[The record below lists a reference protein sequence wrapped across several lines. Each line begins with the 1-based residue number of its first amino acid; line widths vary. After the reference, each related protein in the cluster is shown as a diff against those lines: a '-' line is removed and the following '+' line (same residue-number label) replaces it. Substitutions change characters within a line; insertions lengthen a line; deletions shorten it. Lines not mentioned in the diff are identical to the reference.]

1 MNRETRSLL
10 TLPVAM
16 LLVACGGQDAGDT
29 LTAADKPLP
38 EGRPSA
44 AETPGS
50 PGTVFEF
57 SYEIVGTPIVGS
69 PVSIDLQIQSAF
81 GDEAIEVGYQIPDS
95 TALAMDA
102 AQPRTLTRTPLA
114 GERSIRER
122 VTVIP
127 QREGRLYINVS
138 AVRASNT
145 GSMSSVISIPI
156 HVGNVDTSIREH
168 GELQTNEEGETTRV
182 LTSD

>member
-1 MNRETRSLL
+1 MNRKNRSLL

-29 LTAADKPLP
+29 LTVADKPLP
-38 EGRPSA
+38 EDRPSVT
-44 AETPGS
+44 ETPGS

-69 PVSIDLQIQSAF
+69 PVSIDLEIQSAF

-122 VTVIP
+122 VTVISATRGP
-127 QREGRLYINVS
+127 AVHQRQRRPGEQHGVDVVGYLDSDPCWQCGYIGPG
-138 AVRASNT
+138 AW
-145 GSMSSVISIPI
+145 
-156 HVGNVDTSIREH
+156 
-168 GELQTNEEGETTRV
+168 
-182 LTSD
+182 